1 MVLTLNT
8 KCTKIRSYLIKELNM
23 DTKDVKQL
31 KVDVPPDVIKMLK
44 LYSVEND
51 INMKDVVVAAIQT
64 YIDSKKGK

>member
-1 MVLTLNT
+1 MYFKN
-8 KCTKIRSYLIKELNM
+8 I
-23 DTKDVKQL
+23 KQL

-51 INMKDVVVAAIQT
+51 VNMKDVVIAAIQM